1 MINWINSW
9 RSGNKKDRYELALR
23 ISTLTVFQLRFCF
36 CATCDTN
43 KCSKFRFMIL
53 NFGFEI

>member
-9 RSGNKKDRYELALR
+9 RTGNKKEIYEVGFRLGM
-23 ISTLTVFQLRFCF
+23 LTVFQLKFCF
-36 CATCDTN
+36 CATCDGN
-43 KCSKFRFMIL
+43 KCSKFRFMLL